1 MANDEV
7 ERILA
12 AIAALSDEKRAE
24 LLQRLAEDADSRPA
38 APSPASQSSLPLQF
52 ISREPEGPADYV
64 ITFDGGSQGNPG
76 PGYGSYAL
84 TRAQDGKQD
93 LVRLDFGRTMTN
105 NEAEYEALIASLQ
118 GLIERIEAASRA
130 PGDFTVEVRGD
141 SSLVIRQVE
150 SVWKTKDDRM
160 RLLRNRCRELLR
172 RFKGHRLVLQGR
184 EESVRTLGH

>member
-1 MANDEV
+1 MANDKI

-12 AIAALSDEKRAE
+12 AIAALSEEERAE
-24 LLQRLAEDADSRPA
+24 LFERLAGEAGFPA
-38 APSPASQSSLPLQF
+38 ASQSSLPLQF
-52 ISREPEGPADYV
+52 VSRELEGQVDYV

-84 TRAQDGKQD
+84 TRTKDGKQD
-93 LVRLDFGRTMTN
+93 LVRLDFGRAMTN

-118 GLIERIEAASRA
+118 GLTERIEAAGRV
-130 PGDFTVEVRGD
+130 PGDFGVEVRGD
-141 SSLVIRQVE
+141 SALVIHQVE
-150 SVWKTKDDRM
+150 GTWKTKDDRM

-184 EESVRTLGH
+184 EQSVRVLGH